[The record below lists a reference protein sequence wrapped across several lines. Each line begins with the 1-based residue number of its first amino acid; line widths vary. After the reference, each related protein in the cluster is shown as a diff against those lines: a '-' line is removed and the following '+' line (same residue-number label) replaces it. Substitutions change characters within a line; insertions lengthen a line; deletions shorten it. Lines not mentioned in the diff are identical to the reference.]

1 MTMSP
6 TEEKL
11 LWKTQ
16 VSISVENTLRE
27 IGKFE
32 FRKVLDILKEN
43 YNVSLS
49 DCYDNP
55 KFLKQTLK
63 DLFGNSYESIIA
75 TIERNLDGLVL
86 MEPVNEFLTVM
97 KN

>member
-1 MTMSP
+1 MNP

-16 VSISVENTLRE
+16 VSISIENTLRE

-32 FRKVLDILKEN
+32 FRKVLDTLKEN
-43 YNVSLS
+43 YNISIS

-55 KFLKQTLK
+55 QFLKQTLK
-63 DLFGNSYESIIA
+63 DLFGNSYNSIIA
-75 TIERNLDGLVL
+75 TIEKNLDGIVL
-86 MEPVNEFLTVM
+86 MEPVKEFLTIM
-97 KN
+97 KS

>member
-1 MTMSP
+1 MMNP

-16 VSISVENTLRE
+16 VSISIENTLRE

-32 FRKVLDILKEN
+32 FRKVLDTLKEN
-43 YNVSLS
+43 YNISIS

-55 KFLKQTLK
+55 QFLKQTLK
-63 DLFGNSYESIIA
+63 DLFGNSYNSIIA
-75 TIERNLDGLVL
+75 TIEKNLDGIVL
-86 MEPVNEFLTVM
+86 MEPVKEFLTIM
-97 KN
+97 KS

>member
-1 MTMSP
+1 MMSS

-32 FRKVLDILKEN
+32 FRKVLYMLKEN
-43 YNVSLS
+43 YNASLS

-55 KFLKQTLK
+55 QFLKQTLK
-63 DLFGNSYESIIA
+63 DLFGNSYNSIIA
-75 TIERNLDGLVL
+75 TIEKNLDGLVL
-86 MEPVNEFLTVM
+86 MEPVKEFLTIM

>member
-1 MTMSP
+1 MMSP
-6 TEEKL
+6 SEEKS

-32 FRKVLDILKEN
+32 FRKVLYTLKEN

-49 DCYDNP
+49 ECYDNP
-55 KFLKQTLK
+55 QFLKQTLK
-63 DLFGNSYESIIA
+63 DIFGNSYGSIIA
-75 TIERNLDGLVL
+75 TIEQNLDGLVL
-86 MEPVNEFLTVM
+86 MKPVNEFLTIM

>member
-32 FRKVLDILKEN
+32 FKKILDMLKEN

-55 KFLKQTLK
+55 EFLKKILK

-75 TIERNLDGLVL
+75 ILEKNLDGLVL
-86 MEPVNEFLTVM
+86 LEPIKEFLTIM

>member
-1 MTMSP
+1 MNP

-16 VSISVENTLRE
+16 VSISIENTLRE

-32 FRKVLDILKEN
+32 FRKVLDTLKEN
-43 YNVSLS
+43 YNISIS

-55 KFLKQTLK
+55 QFLKQTLK
-63 DLFGNSYESIIA
+63 DLFGNSYNSIIA
-75 TIERNLDGLVL
+75 TIEQNLDGLVL
-86 MEPVNEFLTVM
+86 MEPVNEFLTIM

>member
-1 MTMSP
+1 MMMNP

-16 VSISVENTLRE
+16 VSISIENTLRE

-32 FRKVLDILKEN
+32 FRKVLDTLKEN
-43 YNVSLS
+43 YNISIS

-55 KFLKQTLK
+55 QFLKQTLK
-63 DLFGNSYESIIA
+63 DLFGNSYNSIIA
-75 TIERNLDGLVL
+75 TIEKNLDGIVL
-86 MEPVNEFLTVM
+86 MEPVKEFLTIM
-97 KN
+97 KS

>member
-1 MTMSP
+1 MMTSF
-6 TEEKL
+6 EEKS

-16 VSISVENTLRE
+16 VSITVENTLRN

-32 FRKVLDILKEN
+32 FKKILDVLKESHN
-43 YNVSLS
+43 ASLF

-55 KFLKQTLK
+55 ELLKKTLK

-75 TIERNLDGLVL
+75 TIEENLDGLVL
-86 MEPVNEFLTVM
+86 LEPVKEFLTTM

>member
-1 MTMSP
+1 MMNP

-16 VSISVENTLRE
+16 VSISIENTLRE

-32 FRKVLDILKEN
+32 FRKVLDTLKEN

-49 DCYDNP
+49 ECYNNP

-63 DLFGNSYESIIA
+63 DLFGNSYGSIIA
-75 TIERNLDGLVL
+75 TIEKNLDGIVL
-86 MEPVNEFLTVM
+86 MEPVKEFLTIM
-97 KN
+97 KS

>member
-1 MTMSP
+1 MSP
-6 TEEKL
+6 TEERL

-16 VSISVENTLRE
+16 VSISIENTLRE

-32 FRKVLDILKEN
+32 FKKVLDILKEN

-55 KFLKQTLK
+55 KFLKQALK
-63 DLFGNSYESIIA
+63 DLFGNSYGSIIA
-75 TIERNLDGLVL
+75 TIEQNLDGLVL
-86 MEPVNEFLTVM
+86 MEPVHEFLTVM

>member
-1 MTMSP
+1 MNS
-6 TEEKL
+6 TEEKS

-32 FRKVLDILKEN
+32 FKKILYMLKEN
-43 YNVSLS
+43 YNVSLC

-55 KFLKQTLK
+55 EFLKKTLK

-75 TIERNLDGLVL
+75 TIEKNLDGLVL
-86 MEPVNEFLTVM
+86 MEPVNEFITIM

>member
-1 MTMSP
+1 MSP

-32 FRKVLDILKEN
+32 FKKILDMLKEN

-55 KFLKQTLK
+55 EFLKKILK

-75 TIERNLDGLVL
+75 ILEKNLDGLVL
-86 MEPVNEFLTVM
+86 LEPIKEFLTIM

>member
-1 MTMSP
+1 MMSP

-32 FRKVLDILKEN
+32 FRKVLDTLKEN

-55 KFLKQTLK
+55 QFLKQTLK
-63 DLFGNSYESIIA
+63 DLFGNSYNSIIA
-75 TIERNLDGLVL
+75 TIEKNLDGLVL
-86 MEPVNEFLTVM
+86 MEPVKEFLTIM

>member
-1 MTMSP
+1 MSP

-16 VSISVENTLRE
+16 VSISVESTLRE

-32 FRKVLDILKEN
+32 FRKILDMLKEN
-43 YNVSLS
+43 YNVTLS

-55 KFLKQTLK
+55 EFLKKILK

-75 TIERNLDGLVL
+75 TLEKNLDGLVL
-86 MEPVNEFLTVM
+86 MEPVNEFLTIM

>member
-1 MTMSP
+1 MMNP

-16 VSISVENTLRE
+16 VSISIENTLRE

-32 FRKVLDILKEN
+32 FRKVLDTLKEN

-63 DLFGNSYESIIA
+63 DLFGNSYNSIIA
-75 TIERNLDGLVL
+75 TIEKNLDGIVL
-86 MEPVNEFLTVM
+86 MEPVKEFLTIM
-97 KN
+97 KS